1 MMTRLLAGLAAA
13 AVLATPPA
21 RAEDPTRRGFDPDP
35 ARLALS
41 LDGGFAVET
50 AGAAPAKTYGLA
62 AILDLSAG
70 LLSLELGGE
79 RDRLLEHRLSL
90 HLLGAYSLGRVEL
103 GVEVPV
109 ALWQDSDFSLLT
121 KQGIVNGP
129 LIAPIARTALGD
141 VRLGAKVPVLR
152 QESSPVGLA
161 AMLDLRLPTGNGDA
175 FYSDGLSVVPSAI
188 VTRSF
193 GRVRL
198 DAQGGYQFRR
208 TGQYAQL
215 VVHDGWTYG
224 AGANVDLP
232 KLGRL
237 ERWRAIAEVVGGWPR
252 GYDLS
257 GARYRAPLSA
267 RAGLRWFAWRDLSVE
282 AGGGA
287 GLGQAGYG
295 REAWR
300 VFAGVRWVP
309 QPRTG
314 AAALAPMTPDDDDWD
329 KDGIPNAKD
338 ECPREAGPAETGGCP
353 DRDGDGIPDKDDKCP
368 DQPGPAQNDGC
379 PVAEGEPLVEIET
392 ERLSLKDAI
401 HFDTAKDTIKQ
412 ESFKILDQVAELLKQ
427 HAELKKVRV
436 EGHTDNVGSGPYNK
450 DLSHRRARSVVRYLV
465 ERGGVPARRLEA
477 EGFGFERPVASNAT
491 AVGRAKNR
499 RVEFTILGE
508 GTP

>member
-1 MMTRLLAGLAAA
+1 MTTRLLAGLTA
-13 AVLATPPA
+13 AVVLAALPA

-50 AGAAPAKTYGLA
+50 AGAAPAKTYGVGA
-62 AILDLSAG
+62 VLDLTAG

-79 RDRLLEHRLSL
+79 RDRLIEHRLSL

-103 GVEVPV
+103 GVEVPL
-109 ALWQDSDFSLLT
+109 ALWQDSDFSFLT
-121 KQGIVNGP
+121 RQGVTGP
-129 LIAPIARTALGD
+129 LVAPIAKTALGD

-152 QESSPVGLA
+152 QESFPIGLA

-175 FYSDGLSVVPSAI
+175 FYSDGLSLVPSAI
-188 VTRSF
+188 ATRKL

-198 DAQGGYQFRR
+198 DAQAGYQLRR

-215 VVHDGWTYG
+215 VVHDGWTWG
-224 AGANVDLP
+224 AGANVELP
-232 KLGRL
+232 KLWRF

-257 GARYRAPLSA
+257 GERYRAPLSA
-267 RAGLRWFAWRDLSVE
+267 RGGLRWFAWRDLSVE

-287 GLGQAGYG
+287 GLGKAGYG

-309 QPRTG
+309 QPRQ
-314 AAALAPMTPDDDDWD
+314 AAPLAPMTPNDDDWD

-379 PVAEGEPLVEIET
+379 PAPEGEPLVEIET

-401 HFDTAKDTIKQ
+401 HFDTAKDTIKS
-412 ESFKILDQVAELLKQ
+412 ESFKILDQVAALLKQ

-450 DLSHRRARSVVRYLV
+450 DLSQRRARSVVRYLV
-465 ERGGVPARRLEA
+465 EKGGIPSSRLESA
-477 EGFGFERPVASNAT
+477 GYGFERPVASNAT

-499 RVEFTILGE
+499 RVDFTILGE
-508 GTP
+508 EGK